1 MLPFKICNHLFL
13 CLKGNRMVAKYK
25 LCSRIFIKDI
35 DHARKIENYFKV
47 TNKGIESTSI
57 SMLMNE
63 TNAKS
68 VALNLFYLIDDFSL
82 AGKFGKL
89 FVEIANNSFE
99 LYILFLQIY
108 FRVFLNALS
117 DITNL
122 VTKNNLL
129 EHEIKKDI
137 ENVKWRIFGMLLS
150 YYCQTGAKLLAFWN
164 LILKVNA
171 FEHMFH
177 TYRSGIDYNAENFKI
192 LNLK

>member
-47 TNKGIESTSI
+47 TNKGIEGTSI
-57 SMLMNE
+57 SVLMNE

-68 VALNLFYLIDDFSL
+68 VALNLFHLIDDFSL

-137 ENVKWRIFGMLLS
+137 EKVKWRIFGMLLS
-150 YYCQTGAKLLAFWN
+150 YYCQTGAKLLAFW
-164 LILKVNA
+164 KVLLA
-171 FEHMFH
+171 Y
-177 TYRSGIDYNAENFKI
+177 TQGQCIWAYVSY
-192 LNLK
+192 L